1 MKTITEEMIEEKAIS
16 IPKSHPEFVN
26 LKWLAKAISRDKTR
40 HPLQFIRV
48 EIGLDCRDDEPED
61 FAILVA
67 TCGRRMHK
75 LETSR
80 IDGLETGGY
89 SMRLTASEIMLIPE
103 DSETTGRFP
112 TWRQVLPRWEGKKWF
127 GVELRASVESTIGIT
142 TARLNEACRERGMIA
157 YNDGFLSEAL
167 GKGTLYGVRG
177 YRDWKARTM
186 LHDALELTSGE
197 LTAVVMPLRVKENSA
212 F

>member
-1 MKTITEEMIEEKAIS
+1 MIEEKAIS
-16 IPKSHPEFVN
+16 IPKSHPDFVN
-26 LKWLAKAISRDKTR
+26 LKWLSKAISKDKTR
-40 HPLQFIRV
+40 HSLLFLRV
-48 EIGLDCRDDEPED
+48 EIASCRDENPED
-61 FAILVA
+61 FATLVA

-89 SMRLTASEIMLIPE
+89 SMRVTASEIMLIPE
-103 DSETTGRFP
+103 DSETTGQFP
-112 TWRQVLPRWEGKKWF
+112 NWRQVLPRWEGKKWF

-142 TARLNEACRERGMIA
+142 TARLNAACLEEGGMIA
-157 YNDGFLSEAL
+157 YNDGFLAEAL

-197 LTAVVMPLRVKENSA
+197 LTAVIMPLRVKENTY
-212 F
+212 

>member
-1 MKTITEEMIEEKAIS
+1 MIEEKSIS
-16 IPKSHPEFVN
+16 IPKAHPEFVN
-26 LKWLAKAISRDKTR
+26 LKWLSKAIGRDKTR
-40 HPLQFIRV
+40 HSLLFLRV
-48 EIGLDCRDDEPED
+48 EIASCRDDNPED
-61 FAILVA
+61 FATLVA

-80 IDGLETGGY
+80 IDGLATGGY

-112 TWRQVLPRWEGKKWF
+112 NWRQVLPRWEGKKWF

-142 TARLNEACRERGMIA
+142 TARLNSACLEEGGMIA
-157 YNDGFLSEAL
+157 YNDGFLAEAL

-186 LHDALELTSGE
+186 LHDALEITSGE
-197 LTAVVMPLRVKENSA
+197 LTAVIMPLRVKENSA

>member
-1 MKTITEEMIEEKAIS
+1 MIEEKAIS
-16 IPKSHPEFVN
+16 IPKSHPDFVN
-26 LKWLAKAISRDKTR
+26 LKWLSKAISRDKTR
-40 HPLQFIRV
+40 ATLQFVRV
-48 EIGLDCRDDEPED
+48 EIASCQNDEPED
-61 FAILVA
+61 FATLVA

-80 IDGLETGGY
+80 IDGLATGGY
-89 SMRLTASEIMLIPE
+89 SMRLSASEIMLIPE
-103 DSETTGRFP
+103 DSETTGQFP
-112 TWRQVLPRWEGKKWF
+112 NWRIVLPNWEGKKWF

-186 LHDALELTSGE
+186 LHDALEITSGE
-197 LTAVVMPLRVKENSA
+197 LTAVIMPLRVKETSV